1 MKELIEQLLSHVK
14 ASWRFRW
21 QAVAVAWAVALL
33 GWAGVYLLKNI
44 YESRTQIYVDTES
57 VLAPLLKGLAVQSDV
72 MGQVEMMQLL
82 MLSRPN
88 LERVARETDLFLDAR
103 TPAQQA
109 QVVDRLQ
116 KKITLE
122 KAQRVSTFAITY
134 TDSDPK
140 RAQAVVQSLVDTFV
154 EDTLGMK
161 RTDVG
166 NARRFL
172 EAQIKEY
179 ERRLTE
185 SEDRLAQFKRENLP
199 MLPEEGRDF
208 FRNLQD
214 ASANLRVLQARYQQ
228 LMTRRD
234 ELQRQLSGEDPSLG
248 MGAFGSQDPIDMEIS
263 AIDAQIGQLL
273 VQYTEKHPDVQSLV
287 ARKAQLEEAKRTGA
301 SAPGPGSFGGGIDP
315 AAMGLGVNPI
325 YQSTK
330 MAIGAT
336 EAEMAELRSQIAQ
349 QQAQIQG
356 LRAMID
362 QMPQVEAEL
371 KRLDRN
377 YDVNKAQYDT
387 LVERLQSANISTEAE
402 QTADSVKFRVV
413 EPPIVP
419 LTPVGP
425 KRGLL
430 SSMVLLAALA
440 AGLATAFMLAQMRP
454 VFTSRDSL
462 GRIAGL
468 PVLGAVTRLTAERFL
483 PWYRTQAALVVGA
496 VGALLL
502 GFVVTLALS
511 GVFRDTAN
519 LLLG

>member
-1 MKELIEQLLSHVK
+1 MKELIEQLLAHVK

-21 QAVAVAWAVALL
+21 QAVGVAWAVALL

-57 VLAPLLKGLAVQSDV
+57 VLAPLLEGLAVQTDV

-88 LERVARETDLFLDAR
+88 LERVARETDLFLEAR

-109 QVVDRLQ
+109 QVVERLQ

-122 KAQRVSTFAITY
+122 RAQRVSTFAITY
-134 TDSDPK
+134 TDSDAK

-166 NARRFL
+166 NAKRFL

-185 SEDRLAQFKRENLP
+185 SENRLAQFKRENLAL
-199 MLPEEGRDF
+199 LPEEGRDF

-214 ASANLRVLQARYQQ
+214 ASASLRVLQARYQQ
-228 LMTRRD
+228 LATRRD
-234 ELQRQLSGEDPSLG
+234 ELQRQLAGENPSLG
-248 MGAFGSQDPIDMEIS
+248 SDAFGAQDPIDMEI
-263 AIDAQIGQLL
+263 ATIDSQIAQLM
-273 VQYTEKHPDVQSLV
+273 VQYTEKHPDVQMLA
-287 ARKAQLEEAKRTGA
+287 ARKTQLEELKRSGGT
-301 SAPGPGSFGGGIDP
+301 APGAGVLGGGADP
-315 AAMGLGVNPI
+315 AAMGLGMNPV

-330 MAIGAT
+330 MAVGAT
-336 EAEMAELRSQIAQ
+336 EAEMAELRSQIGQ
-349 QQAQIQG
+349 QQSQIEQ

-371 KRLDRN
+371 NRLDRN
-377 YDVNKAQYDT
+377 YDVNKTQYDA
-387 LVERLQSANISTEAE
+387 LVARLESANISTQAE

-430 SSMVLLAALA
+430 SSMVMLAALA
-440 AGLATAFMLAQMRP
+440 AGLAAAFLLAQMRP
-454 VFTSRDSL
+454 VFTSRDALS
-462 GRIAGL
+462 RVAGL

-483 PWYRTQAALVVGA
+483 PWYRTQAALIAGA

-502 GFVVTLALS
+502 GYVVVLLLS
-511 GVFRDTAN
+511 GAFRNTTTT
-519 LLLG
+519 LLG